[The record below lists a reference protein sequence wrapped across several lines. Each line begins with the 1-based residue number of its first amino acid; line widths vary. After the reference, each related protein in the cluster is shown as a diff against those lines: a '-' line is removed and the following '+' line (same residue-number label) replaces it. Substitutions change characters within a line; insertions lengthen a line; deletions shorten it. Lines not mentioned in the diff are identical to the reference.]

1 MFTNGKTF
9 DSSYDAGAPFEFKTG
24 AKQVIRGFEEG
35 ILMMKKGGKAK
46 LIIPSSIGYGENSA
60 GEIPPFT
67 TLIFE
72 IELLDIN

>member
-1 MFTNGKTF
+1 
-9 DSSYDAGAPFEFKTG
+9 
-24 AKQVIRGFEEG
+24 
-35 ILMMKKGGKAK
+35 MMKKGGKAK